1 MAPNPFRILL
11 ALVALYALLRGRR
24 DERRVGFI
32 LVVGVIATH
41 LVISPEQHRFHGPR
55 DGGARVDLAVF
66 AGFLWVALRSE
77 RFWPLWIAGLQLTTL
92 FGHALKAFDAGLF
105 SWAYGAALAFWGYPI
120 VLILADR
127 DLARARRRIRARR
140 LRAAP
145 EQLRAS
151 APSPMRGHVEAQ
163 EIPPEPRKRSTPAPV
178 GQARGRRGAR

>member
-1 MAPNPFRILL
+1 LTARGSACSFGDHPMAPNLFRILL

-24 DERRVGFI
+24 DERRVGLI

-41 LVISPEQHRFHGPR
+41 LVISPEQHRFT
-55 DGGARVDLAVF
+55 DLETAVLAVDLAVF

-120 VLILADR
+120 VLILAIGTW
-127 DLARARRRIRARR
+127 RAQRRIRAQDDF
-140 LRAAP
+140 AP
-145 EQLRAS
+145 A
-151 APSPMRGHVEAQ
+151 
-163 EIPPEPRKRSTPAPV
+163 
-178 GQARGRRGAR
+178 